1 MRPLVIM
8 HGENIDWC
16 HTVIRML
23 MYLVGVAVLA
33 LGMSLQTASGLGVAA
48 LTCFA
53 TTLSM
58 LTGKTLGF
66 WITATYVAYIVAQLA
81 ILRSEFQPRIL
92 LELFFSTL
100 IGGLTDLFMAVNP
113 LHPTALPT
121 QIATMLLSLAVT
133 AFGVSLVV
141 NMGVGDAATDSK
153 LMDAAVEDLRVI
165 TGQQPMITRAR
176 KSIATFRL
184 RAGMPIGCKVTLRG
198 DRMWEFFDRLTSV
211 AIPRIRDFRGI
222 SAKSFDGRG
231 NFSMGVTEQLIFP
244 EIDFDSVD
252 HQRGMDI
259 TFVTTA
265 NTDEEAKALLDAFG
279 FPFKK

>member
-1 MRPLVIM
+1 MRPLIIM

-141 NMGVGDAATDSK
+141 NMGVVPNAPDGLVQVIAEKLKRRFGDVKVVLCTTWAALAARPPSRHCSWAMSSTSPTSCSPSALSARHSENSTTVRTREQRYTLLYLTILCYILLYFAISCYILSK
-153 LMDAAVEDLRVI
+153 
-165 TGQQPMITRAR
+165 GG
-176 KSIATFRL
+176 S
-184 RAGMPIGCKVTLRG
+184 
-198 DRMWEFFDRLTSV
+198 
-211 AIPRIRDFRGI
+211 
-222 SAKSFDGRG
+222 
-231 NFSMGVTEQLIFP
+231 
-244 EIDFDSVD
+244 
-252 HQRGMDI
+252 H
-259 TFVTTA
+259 A
-265 NTDEEAKALLDAFG
+265 NK
-279 FPFKK
+279 PF

>member
-1 MRPLVIM
+1 MRPLIIM

-66 WITATYVAYIVAQLA
+66 WITVTYVAYIVAQLA

-141 NMGVGDAATDSK
+141 NMGVVPNAPDGLVQVIAEKLKRRFGDVKAVFDCSHVAVSLVLSLA
-153 LMDAAVEDLRVI
+153 LMHNL
-165 TGQQPMITRAR
+165 GG
-176 KSIATFRL
+176 F
-184 RAGMPIGCKVTLRG
+184 G
-198 DRMWEFFDRLTSV
+198 
-211 AIPRIRDFRGI
+211 
-222 SAKSFDGRG
+222 
-231 NFSMGVTEQLIFP
+231 
-244 EIDFDSVD
+244 
-252 HQRGMDI
+252 
-259 TFVTTA
+259 VTTA
-265 NTDEEAKALLDAFG
+265 ISALFLGHVINVANKLFAQRFIRAAFG
-279 FPFKK
+279 K